1 MSITEQ
7 NLPFSEDKLHEQY
20 QHQRLIGEW
29 FSFSDADVEQLSL
42 GMKRR
47 FKV

>member
-1 MSITEQ
+1 MLGVKDEPIH
-7 NLPFSEDKLHEQY
+7 KLYEQY
-20 QHQRLIGEW
+20 QYQRLIGEW
-29 FSFSDADVEQLSL
+29 FSFSDTDVEQLSL